1 MKYDFKYKILMYINI
16 NYLGGYYMNI
26 FKRLIAFMA
35 FVVILP
41 INYANALPPL
51 AAGSDWLRDWS
62 GTTLVLTS
70 HTGPTTDAAKALSK
84 EFEKITGATVEVI
97 DESWTDL
104 LAKHQADYAAGNG
117 SYDVVTWAYLWAG
130 NYIEGGL
137 VDDMTSYM
145 NSELVDPNYD
155 TADVNQ
161 DGGLAVL
168 DIVVLVGIILTDG

>member
-1 MKYDFKYKILMYINI
+1 MKKFRQIL
-16 NYLGGYYMNI
+16 LGLVSSTL
-26 FKRLIAFMA
+26 LIPFG
-35 FVVILP
+35 I
-41 INYANALPPL
+41 ANALPPL

-70 HTGPTTDAAKALSK
+70 HTGPTTDAAKVMAK
-84 EFEKITGATVEVI
+84 EFESITGATVEVI

-137 VDDMTSYM
+137 VDDMTPYM
-145 NSELVDPNYD
+145 SSELADPNYD
-155 TADVNQ
+155 MD
-161 DGGLAVL
+161 DIPMAVQEVIL
-168 DIVVLVGIILTDG
+168 DF